1 MKKFKTYTFW
11 ISLLGAVIVLIN
23 ALGTTFGFGV
33 DEVAITSIVTAIL
46 GVFVTLGLIKKDKT
60 SESTNSTEQ
69 PSQENFDE
77 SSVSQEK
84 EFENKDDKE

>member
-46 GVFVTLGLIKKDKT
+46 GVFVTLGLIKKDKN
-60 SESTNSTEQ
+60 SENEQTN
-69 PSQENFDE
+69 SQENSE
-77 SSVSQEK
+77 EINSEQNEP
-84 EFENKDDKE
+84 ENKDDLK